1 MALKP
6 AGVRG
11 YEHTP
16 AAAAV
21 DSGVEQCSRV
31 RISEPDSCR
40 AGYRWNSEPG
50 QVMAWA
56 MPVAG
61 GPAAAAARAVV
72 NNTSHALWTDG
83 M

>member
-31 RISEPDSCR
+31 RISEPYSNLTAAGPGIAEILSRVKSWHGQCQWPAGRRRRRR
-40 AGYRWNSEPG
+40 APS
-50 QVMAWA
+50 
-56 MPVAG
+56 
-61 GPAAAAARAVV
+61 
-72 NNTSHALWTDG
+72 
-83 M
+83 